1 MSDATA
7 KVALHLD
14 RATFANEIC
23 GKNTS
28 WKHMPFFLVTQ
39 TSLVEAQDEQDA
51 ARTGVDRLRSGG
63 QVTVSVKSDETT
75 ITHVV
80 VAAVAEEPL
89 PVAQSEAADPSPAAI
104 AIPEIASATPGSRK
118 LILKRML
125 ADGLVL
131 LGRRT

>member
-1 MSDATA
+1 MSCSLQSPRRLTLSRNREEGAPLTGRAPFLCPMRPQRWRRTLTA
-7 KVALHLD
+7 PPLLMRSAV
-14 RATFANEIC
+14 
-23 GKNTS
+23 NTS

-51 ARTGVDRLRSGG
+51 AQTGVDRLRSGG

-89 PVAQSEAADPSPAAI
+89 PV
-104 AIPEIASATPGSRK
+104 
-118 LILKRML
+118 
-125 ADGLVL
+125 
-131 LGRRT
+131 

>member
-1 MSDATA
+1 
-7 KVALHLD
+7 
-14 RATFANEIC
+14 
-23 GKNTS
+23 
-28 WKHMPFFLVTQ
+28 MPFFLVTQ

-51 ARTGVDRLRSGG
+51 AQTGVDRLRSGG

-80 VAAVAEEPL
+80 VAAVAEESL

-104 AIPEIASATPGSRK
+104 AIAEIATATPESRK

-125 ADGLVL
+125 ADGLAL